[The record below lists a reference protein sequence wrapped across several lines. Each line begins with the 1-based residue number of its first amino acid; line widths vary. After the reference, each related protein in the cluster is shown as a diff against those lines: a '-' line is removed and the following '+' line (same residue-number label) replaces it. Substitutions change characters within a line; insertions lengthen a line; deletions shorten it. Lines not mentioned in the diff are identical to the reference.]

1 MVIYISDDCIVTE
14 YEYTQEQISELEEKG
29 YTAVTVADG
38 QYKHEDFEKISN
50 TWKLKE
56 ILGG

>member
-1 MVIYISDDCIVTE
+1 MKNQYSSNDLKK
-14 YEYTQEQISELEEKG
+14 LEEKG